1 MKRWPVVFRPDAET
15 DLFDIY
21 QYIAKARGNINIAF
35 EFTERLRSACMKL
48 EHFPERGTKRDEVI
62 SGLRIL
68 THERKTVIAYFITAD
83 TVVISNIFHGG
94 RDWEAYIALPKD
106 ESFKE

>member
-21 QYIAKARGNINIAF
+21 QYIAKASGNINLAF
-35 EFTERLRSACMKL
+35 EFTERLRNTCMKL
-48 EHFPERGTKRDEVI
+48 EHFPERGTKRDEII

-68 THERKTVIAYFITAD
+68 THERKTVIAFFITTD
-83 TVVISNIFHGG
+83 TVEISNIFHGG
-94 RDWEAYIALPKD
+94 RDWEAFIAEQID